1 MAGLDASVG
10 IIVDDDDV
18 MDGRHDVVLMGA
30 ASPVAAVRP
39 HTADE
44 GRSGHGDNTP
54 ILSVAMPSED
64 GILTAVDHKI
74 GDSIH
79 GEIGRGMMATPGRS
93 EHTKN
98 AVVAQSP
105 PPKKEDNGQQKKQKK
120 EKVLSLHLIT
130 PP

>member
-1 MAGLDASVG
+1 MAGLDASVD

-79 GEIGRGMMATPGRS
+79 GEIGRGMMATPWKIGAHEERS
-93 EHTKN
+93 RCPI
-98 AVVAQSP
+98 AS
-105 PPKKEDNGQQKKQKK
+105 PKKGRQWTTKKAKK

-130 PP
+130 QP